1 MNGILTLVLGVIA
14 LAVVIGATIMW
25 YRKWKKGAKDNGTT
39 DKKV

>member
-1 MNGILTLVLGVIA
+1 MTGILTLVLGVIA

-25 YRKWKKGAKDNGTT
+25 YRKWKRGDTNNGST